1 MTLTIAELRLNAETK
16 LVPPVT
22 VGHIPSR
29 FVFFSLQVGGA
40 MSGIVVDTKHKVSPI
55 PESGIEIACFAKF
68 YSPLQRNIR
77 QDEMIYRKVVVKI

>member
-1 MTLTIAELRLNAETK
+1 M
-16 LVPPVT
+16 
-22 VGHIPSR
+22 
-29 FVFFSLQVGGA
+29 QVGGA
-40 MSGIVVDTKHKVSPI
+40 MSGTVVDTKHKVSPI